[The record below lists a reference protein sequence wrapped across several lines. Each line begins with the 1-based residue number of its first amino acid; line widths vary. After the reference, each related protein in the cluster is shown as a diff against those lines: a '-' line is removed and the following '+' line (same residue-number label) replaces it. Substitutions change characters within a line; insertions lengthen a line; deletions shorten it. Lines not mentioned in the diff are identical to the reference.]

1 MSHLAQQLCE
11 QFSHLVE
18 DSRNTDT
25 RFNRIDAANDYR
37 SDSLIFVEN
46 QEKLF
51 SDEAARP
58 AVLVTT
64 TDIAAQLE
72 NEDLCVLT
80 VQDVRMAQA
89 LIKQAY
95 QDYDPSDPEWDAI
108 HPSAVVH
115 PSVTLGE
122 NVRIGANSVI
132 GQDTKIGNNVQIRA
146 NCVIEHTVE
155 IGDDCIINNLVNIG
169 YGCRLGKR
177 VILRPGV
184 IVGNEGFGFAQD
196 KDRHYHRLPH
206 TGIVEIHDDVQI
218 GSNCNIDRATYGK
231 TIIGSGVKVDAL
243 CHIAHNVHID
253 EKSLFVAQ
261 TGIAGSSYIGKR
273 VICSGQTGI
282 LDHRTVADDAV
293 LLHRCGVTEDVPSAG
308 MWAGTPVK
316 PFREYVR
323 GLTLGKRLDKLERKV
338 KSLSGKD

>member
-11 QFSHLVE
+11 QFSHLIE

-37 SDSLIFVEN
+37 SDSLIFVED

-72 NEDLCVLT
+72 NEDLCVVT

-115 PSVTLGE
+115 PSASIGDGT
-122 NVRIGANSVI
+122 RIGANSVVGRDTII
-132 GQDTKIGNNVQIRA
+132 GDNVQIRA
-146 NCVIEHTVE
+146 NCH
-155 IGDDCIINNLVNIG
+155 
-169 YGCRLGKR
+169 
-177 VILRPGV
+177 
-184 IVGNEGFGFAQD
+184 Q
-196 KDRHYHRLPH
+196 
-206 TGIVEIHDDVQI
+206 
-218 GSNCNIDRATYGK
+218 
-231 TIIGSGVKVDAL
+231 
-243 CHIAHNVHID
+243 
-253 EKSLFVAQ
+253 
-261 TGIAGSSYIGKR
+261 
-273 VICSGQTGI
+273 
-282 LDHRTVADDAV
+282 
-293 LLHRCGVTEDVPSAG
+293 
-308 MWAGTPVK
+308 
-316 PFREYVR
+316 
-323 GLTLGKRLDKLERKV
+323 
-338 KSLSGKD
+338 